1 MSHIPQQQPET
12 SGGKRGT
19 SKLGNP
25 ISRHPSPRKVA
36 DQCEGEGHCRVEVC
50 ATDVPKGIDHHGD
63 DEAKNQPNSNMGH
76 LSTRKRVDHDGS
88 TASKDQTKC
97 PNAFCHVGS
106 PLLAILCPASF
117 RRGSIFYMLFNHFIT
132 HVFSV
137 SFFSSSVVYPFP
149 ACSSGRSERFL
160 PPVFGERT

>member
-63 DEAKNQPNSNMGH
+63 DEAKTSPTPTWVTCPLESASIMMAPQPAK
-76 LSTRKRVDHDGS
+76 TR
-88 TASKDQTKC
+88 
-97 PNAFCHVGS
+97 PNV
-106 PLLAILCPASF
+106 PMP
-117 RRGSIFYMLFNHFIT
+117 
-132 HVFSV
+132 
-137 SFFSSSVVYPFP
+137 
-149 ACSSGRSERFL
+149 
-160 PPVFGERT
+160 